1 MMLQGA
7 GTWISRW
14 TRRQQRAIRRLSE
27 RTPLRVKLITS
38 VLALVTIGLG
48 AIGVASVY
56 VLHSFLTTQSDN
68 VLKGAFS
75 TLETESLVS
84 KPPGYLYPFARQQT
98 LFAGFQLPGSQL
110 TWAFGDMP
118 GIGNPGQPRQSPP
131 ALPTSANWAGIA
143 PTLVTVPA
151 QSGSDSWRVIAET
164 YTYQAVSS
172 TGSTQRV
179 TGTLVVGTDLG
190 NIDATVRRIAY
201 FDMIVGA
208 VIVLVLALVGVA
220 AVRANLRPLD
230 EIEETAEAIAD
241 GHLDRRVP
249 ERDPRTEIGRLGR
262 SLNSMLSQIEMAFHA
277 REESEAAA
285 HRSEERMRRFIA
297 DAGHELR
304 TPLTAI
310 RGFAEYYR
318 QRGGLVPHWDRD
330 EQAKA
335 AAPAAPAT
343 GFIHPQGRSGG
354 MGSSGGRGA
363 GRSGLTPDDLDRLMQ
378 RVEKEAARM
387 GLLVED
393 LLLLARLDQQRPLAR
408 QPVDLLSLAG
418 DAVHDARLLA
428 PARTVDL
435 SVQPGAAFL
444 VIGDEPRL
452 RQVIGNL
459 MSNALTH
466 TPDGTP
472 IEVSIGSG
480 TLDPRLPGSSPA
492 VTLDVTD
499 HGPGMTP
506 EQAHRVFER
515 FYRTDQAR
523 TRATG
528 GSGLGL
534 AIVNALVAAH
544 GGVASVRTALGQ
556 GATFRI
562 ALPLA
567 PEARGG
573 AGADDDPDLDEAGA
587 ALAGNAVGEAGGVAG
602 GVADEAGGVADEAG
616 GGTAAKAGEDVVTF
630 GGKPTG
636 GSLSA

>member
-7 GTWISRW
+7 GTWIGRW
-14 TRRQQRAIRRLSE
+14 TRRQERAIRRLSE
-27 RTPLRVKLITS
+27 RTPLRVKLITAL
-38 VLALVTIGLG
+38 LALVTIAIG

-56 VLHSFLTTQSDN
+56 VLHSYLTTQSDN
-68 VLKGAFS
+68 VLKGGLS
-75 TLETESLVS
+75 TLDTESLVN

-98 LFAGFQLPGSQL
+98 LYAGIQLPGSQL
-110 TWAFGDMP
+110 AWAFGDMP
-118 GIGNPGQPRQSPP
+118 GIGNPGQLQQSPP
-131 ALPTSANWAGIA
+131 ALPTSANWAGKN
-143 PTLVTVPA
+143 PVLVTVPA
-151 QSGSDSWRVIAET
+151 QSGSDTWRVIAET
-164 YTYQAVSS
+164 YTYQTVSS
-172 TGSTQRV
+172 TGGTQQV

-190 NIDATVRRIAY
+190 NINATVRRVAY

-208 VIVLVLALVGVA
+208 VIVFVLALVGVA

-262 SLNSMLSQIEMAFHA
+262 SLNSMLSQIEAAFHA

-318 QRGGLVPHWDRD
+318 QRGGLIPHWDRV

-335 AAPAAPAT
+335 ATSAT
-343 GFIHPQGRSGG
+343 GFVHPQGGSGG
-354 MGSSGGRGA
+354 MGSSGRRGA
-363 GRSGLTPDDLDRLMQ
+363 GGVAGGGLTPDDLDRLMQ

-428 PARTVDL
+428 PGRTVDL

-480 TLDPRLPGSSPA
+480 TLDPRLPSSSPA

-544 GGVASVRTALGQ
+544 GGVASVRTAPGK

-573 AGADDDPDLDEAGA
+573 AGADDDPDLDEAGGA
-587 ALAGNAVGEAGGVAG
+587 ASPADGTAAPGGS
-602 GVADEAGGVADEAG
+602 
-616 GGTAAKAGEDVVTF
+616 GTAAKAGEDVVTF